1 MFKSVSHLSVGSYLY
16 IRPLIP
22 PVSWH
27 LVLRIR
33 PSYQPDQTIPARFTR
48 TVLIPSSSNPHTEV
62 SINLSNEPTT
72 KQASSVLPPSGSG
85 PAMAAGN
92 KGKQTSFRYD
102 RVLGEESEQS
112 EVFES
117 AGRMAVDRFI
127 SGVNVTVIA

>member
-1 MFKSVSHLSVGSYLY
+1 MSVISL
-16 IRPLIP
+16 
-22 PVSWH
+22 H

-48 TVLIPSSSNPHTEV
+48 TVLIPSPNNPHTEV
-62 SINLSNEPTT
+62 SINLSNEPSS
-72 KQASSVLPPSGSG
+72 KQTSSALPFSSSGT
-85 PAMAAGN
+85 AMAAGN

-117 AGRMAVDRFI
+117 AGKTAVDRFI
-127 SGVNVTVIA
+127 SGVNVTVLA